1 MAVHAGPHLSCAY
14 GHTPPAPRNYLGR
27 KRAGYGVCVDS
38 LRKVQ
43 GVFFLPPPTPLLQ
56 EHWCARCCI
65 RQRGKDESAG
75 SWRPLRQRAPN
86 VWSPSSSGSAQ
97 GDSPGI
103 VKVAVPILRK
113 QLHSQVC
120 KSSIVGLW
128 ADDSDAGALRDAWNR
143 HLARCTNAVD
153 NARVPSGRI
162 NKACEAC
169 SARKIRCSHGQ
180 TCRRCAQSNTPCHYL
195 VHGRTRQPRTPV
207 SDTSS
212 LQPAGIDS
220 PDNRNDNRPLASTI
234 PQMSTPIGA
243 DDTQYSLE
251 TGGTN
256 PWLSWEWHEPPSSPC
271 LLWLPKSAMA

>member
-1 MAVHAGPHLSCAY
+1 MGYVWTASERSKVCSSYHHRPHCCKSIGAHAAVSGRGERTKVLAHGDRCDS
-14 GHTPPAPRNYLGR
+14 APRTFGR
-27 KRAGYGVCVDS
+27 QVHLDRHKE
-38 LRKVQ
+38 
-43 GVFFLPPPTPLLQ
+43 THQ
-56 EHWCARCCI
+56 E
-65 RQRGKDESAG
+65 
-75 SWRPLRQRAPN
+75 
-86 VWSPSSSGSAQ
+86 SSRWPCPYCENSYT
-97 GDSPGI
+97 
-103 VKVAVPILRK
+103 R
-113 QLHSQVC
+113 
-120 KSSIVGLW
+120 
-128 ADDSDAGALRDAWNR
+128 RDAWNR